1 MGKAGDG
8 MRNEHVGKD
17 KADSMTFAANLRRLL
32 RERRMTQMQLS
43 TIVGTSPSATC
54 LWCQGRSVPYA
65 TTLKRIALALGCSC
79 DELLKGVGE

>member
-8 MRNEHVGKD
+8 MKGKHVGKTESD
-17 KADSMTFAANLRRLL
+17 ALAFAHNLRAILRMRSMSQMRLSI
-32 RERRMTQMQLS
+32 E
-43 TIVGTSPSATC
+43 VGTSPSAVS

-79 DELLKGVGE
+79 DELLEGVGE

>member
-1 MGKAGDG
+1 
-8 MRNEHVGKD
+8 MRRDHVGRNPKD
-17 KADSMTFAANLRRLL
+17 AARFASNLRGIM
-32 RERRMTQMQLS
+32 RRQDMTQMALS
-43 TIVGTSPSATC
+43 IRVGTTPGAVC